1 MSEKEQKEYDPQ
13 SAPFSWDKLD
23 GLLAYKSSMVVCA
36 EMLDVHE
43 NTIKNHIKK
52 RFNQTFTQ
60 YSDRKLSRTRVK
72 LVQKALEQAY
82 SGNSTML
89 IFCLKNLCKWQDRF
103 DDNET
108 DSIQKIELVYK
119 KDKK

>member
-1 MSEKEQKEYDPQ
+1 
-13 SAPFSWDKLD
+13 
-23 GLLAYKSSMVVCA
+23 
-36 EMLDVHE
+36 
-43 NTIKNHIKK
+43 
-52 RFNQTFTQ
+52 
-60 YSDRKLSRTRVK
+60 
-72 LVQKALEQAY
+72 
-82 SGNSTML
+82 ML